1 MNLINKKWLKESTKE
16 IWKKITLQKSMEID
30 GELFKISSKLKL
42 RFEQCL
48 DEYINSLVDQFNWW
62 WNR

>member
-1 MNLINKKWLKESTKE
+1 MIKGIDERNLK
-16 IWKKITLQKSMEID
+16 KKITLQKSMKID

-48 DEYINSLVDQFNWW
+48 DEHINSLVDQFNWW
-62 WNR
+62 